1 VHLAVYFEK
10 MIMLLMLLNGDFIMS
25 SKELYTHRRR
35 EYWQDI
41 IDKWKVSNLSGKR
54 FCDEQGLAL
63 PTFYKWRRKLDYKAI
78 EDKQQA
84 PTFLEVSLDYN
95 RSADVEIKLPAGSVI
110 RISNSANAHLLTR
123 VFTSLRESGLC

>member
-1 VHLAVYFEK
+1 
-10 MIMLLMLLNGDFIMS
+10 MS
-25 SKELYTHRRR
+25 SKKLYTHRRR
-35 EYWQDI
+35 EYWQQI
-41 IDKWKVSNLSGKR
+41 IDKWKLSNLSGKR
-54 FCDEQGLAL
+54 FCDEQGLRLAA
-63 PTFYKWRRKLDYKAI
+63 FYKWRRKLDYKAI
-78 EDKQQA
+78 EDKPQA